1 MTAERSTPASGARP
15 DAVLFLETRGSG
27 LSSNLVAV
35 RNALLSERPDLELRY
50 LVFKPAKTWVGRA
63 LQRQTVRV
71 ACRGAAWVV
80 SSSDSLPP
88 TMPAI
93 AVGKK
98 RILIQPVRQH
108 MLGGEPVAF
117 DWSRYTDVVA
127 QSAFVGAAVQ
137 REVDASPSV
146 RVHATGLPAADR
158 FASPEAVSRALR
170 SLRFLA
176 PRAEGRKIITLT
188 TMRKARTLLAHVDL
202 AQLAEQLSSEYFL
215 VIKAAETEEVLRR
228 YPATLSEFVFD
239 AKSSLRNNEHLLAT
253 DVLLTT
259 VFADATLFA
268 TSRRQVRLLCSP
280 GDAQGLGPL
289 LPARFAD
296 LTLPDLTRLPDSL
309 ALPDGAAISASFADE
324 YAGDNDGRATDAL
337 LRELFAR

>member
-1 MTAERSTPASGARP
+1 
-15 DAVLFLETRGSG
+15 
-27 LSSNLVAV
+27 V

-71 ACRGAAWVV
+71 ACRGARWVV

-88 TMPAI
+88 TMPVI
-93 AVGKK
+93 AAGKK
-98 RILIQPVRQH
+98 RILIQPIRQH
-108 MLGGEPVAF
+108 MLGGDPVSF

-127 QSAFVGAAVQ
+127 QSAFVAAAVQ
-137 REVDASPSV
+137 GELESASSV
-146 RVHATGLPAADR
+146 NVHSTGLPAADR
-158 FASPEAVSRALR
+158 FASPEAASRALR
-170 SLRFLA
+170 SLRFLV

-188 TMRKARTLLAHVDL
+188 TMRKAHTLLAHVDL
-202 AQLAEQLSSEYFL
+202 SELAEQLSSEYFL
-215 VIKAAETEEVLRR
+215 VIKAAETQEVLRR

-239 AKSSLRNNEHLLAT
+239 AQNSLRNNEHLLAT

-280 GDAQGLGPL
+280 SDAQGLGSL

-309 ALPDGAAISASFADE
+309 ALPDGAAISASLADE
-324 YAGDNDGRATDAL
+324 YAGDNDGKATDSL
-337 LRELFAR
+337 LRELFAQ